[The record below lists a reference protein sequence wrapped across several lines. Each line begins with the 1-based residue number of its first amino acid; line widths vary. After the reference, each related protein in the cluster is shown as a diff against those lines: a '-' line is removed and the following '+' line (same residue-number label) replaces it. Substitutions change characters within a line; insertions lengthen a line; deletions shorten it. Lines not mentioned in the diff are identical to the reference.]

1 MERGQW
7 SKVKERYRQMMLR
20 VQTYSGYKAD
30 ERPVRI
36 TLGERTLEV
45 TCILDRWYAPGSSY
59 FKIVAS
65 DENTYILQH
74 RGQKPHEPNE
84 RNDAEWLLVS
94 YREGHEPGRG
104 DRGG

>member
-1 MERGQW
+1 MI
-7 SKVKERYRQMMLR
+7 LR

-36 TLGERTLEV
+36 TLGERTLDV
-45 TCILDRWYAPGSSY
+45 TRILDRWYAPGSSY

-74 RGQKPHEPNE
+74 REQEPQEPSEPN
-84 RNDAEWLLVS
+84 DAKWLLVS
-94 YREGHEPGRG
+94 YRKGHEPGQG
-104 DRGG
+104 NRGG

>member
-1 MERGQW
+1 MT
-7 SKVKERYRQMMLR
+7 LR

-36 TLGERTLEV
+36 TLGERTLDV
-45 TCILDRWYAPGSSY
+45 TRILDRWYAPGSSY

-65 DENTYILQH
+65 DENMYILQ
-74 RGQKPHEPNE
+74 RREQKPPELSEP
-84 RNDAEWLLVS
+84 NDAEWSLVS
-94 YREGHEPGRG
+94 YREGHDPGQE

>member
-1 MERGQW
+1 MIFQ
-7 SKVKERYRQMMLR
+7 

-45 TCILDRWYAPGSSY
+45 RRILDRWYGPNSSY

-74 RGQKPHEPNE
+74 RDQAPRESQDPREPNE
-84 RNDAEWLLVS
+84 PADAEWLLVS
-94 YREGHEPGRG
+94 YRQGHENGPGESSA
-104 DRGG
+104 

>member
-1 MERGQW
+1 
-7 SKVKERYRQMMLR
+7 MLR

-36 TLGERTLEV
+36 TLGERTLDV
-45 TCILDRWYAPGSSY
+45 TCIVDRWYAPGSSY

-65 DENTYILQH
+65 DENTYILQ
-74 RGQKPHEPNE
+74 RREQEPPEPSEPPAPNE
-84 RNDAEWLLVS
+84 PNDAEWLLVS
-94 YREGHEPGRG
+94 YRQGHEPCQG

>member
-1 MERGQW
+1 MI
-7 SKVKERYRQMMLR
+7 LR

-36 TLGERTLEV
+36 TLGERTLDV
-45 TCILDRWYAPGSSY
+45 TRILDRWYAPGSSY

-74 RGQKPHEPNE
+74 REQEPNE
-84 RNDAEWLLVS
+84 PNDAEWLLVS
-94 YREGHEPGRG
+94 YRKGHEPGQE

>member
-1 MERGQW
+1 MI
-7 SKVKERYRQMMLR
+7 LR

-36 TLGERTLEV
+36 TLGERTLDV
-45 TCILDRWYAPGSSY
+45 TRILDRWYAPGSSY

-65 DENTYILQH
+65 DKNTYILQH
-74 RGQKPHEPNE
+74 REQEPQEPNE
-84 RNDAEWLLVS
+84 PNDAEWLLVS